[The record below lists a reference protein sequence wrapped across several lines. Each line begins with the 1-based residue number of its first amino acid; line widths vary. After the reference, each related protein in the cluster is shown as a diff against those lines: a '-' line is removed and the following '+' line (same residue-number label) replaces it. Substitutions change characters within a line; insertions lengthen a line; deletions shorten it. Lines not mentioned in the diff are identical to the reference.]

1 MAYDIATKNKLRAK
15 YVQGMALTTAAEA
28 VGVPYATC
36 RTWKRQAA
44 ESGDDW
50 DVARNARRMTKDG
63 VAEMANQ
70 VMHEIAEQFLATIA
84 AIKADKNMGAEA
96 RAKVLVQ
103 LMDAYNKA
111 IHATGKATPHAN
123 RLAVAMD
130 VVRFLTQR
138 MHGTARAEFLAV
150 VETLGDA
157 LVKEFG
163 AQA

>member
-1 MAYDIATKNKLRAK
+1 MAYDIATRNKLRAK

-70 VMHEIAEQFLATIA
+70 VMHEIAEQFLATIE
-84 AIKADKNMGAEA
+84 AIKADKKMGAET
-96 RAKVLVQ
+96 RAKILVQ

>member
-1 MAYDIATKNKLRAK
+1 MAYDTATRNKLRAK
-15 YVQGMALTTAAEA
+15 YVQGMALTSAAEA

-36 RTWKRQAA
+36 RTWKRQASEA
-44 ESGDDW
+44 GDDW

-70 VMHEIAEQFLATIA
+70 VMHEIAEQFLATIE
-84 AIKADKNMGAEA
+84 AIKADKKMGAEA
-96 RAKVLVQ
+96 RAKILVQ

-150 VETLGDA
+150 VEGLGDA

-163 AQA
+163 ASS

>member
-1 MAYDIATKNKLRAK
+1 MAYDTATKNKLRAK

-70 VMHEIAEQFLATIA
+70 VMHEIAEQFLATIE
-84 AIKADKNMGAEA
+84 AIKADKKMNAET
-96 RAKVLVQ
+96 RAKILVQ